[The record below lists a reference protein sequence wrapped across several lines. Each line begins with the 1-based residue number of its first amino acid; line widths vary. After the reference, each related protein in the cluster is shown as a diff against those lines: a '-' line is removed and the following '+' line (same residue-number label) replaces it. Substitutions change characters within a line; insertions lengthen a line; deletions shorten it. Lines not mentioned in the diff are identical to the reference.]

1 MLDRVRAHPVVRLG
15 QVTLAKYQKDLV
27 NNLAAAIAY
36 FAVFSFFPMI
46 LVVVSLVGFLID
58 VDSVEVQEQLLVLV
72 GSDEIRALITQTLA
86 NFRDNRLNAGLLG
99 FATLFMTAS
108 GIFAALSRSF
118 DVIWE
123 NRPGM
128 NGKKTGLVAAAVAM
142 LLNRLA
148 AFSMLLI
155 SAAVILLAMMANVAM
170 SVVSSYTDWL
180 PGQDL
185 FYLLGQVGVTLV
197 LLTLVFAAMFKLLPS
212 QRIYWR
218 DVFPAAFIASIGFA
232 LLQSVASLI
241 FANINYASY
250 GAVGGMMTL
259 LLWIFLSAQVIL
271 IGGEISFAWTYIFG
285 TRKGQPIAVLQK
297 TE

>member
-1 MLDRVRAHPVVRLG
+1 MLDRILANPVVRLG
-15 QVTLAKYQKDLV
+15 QVTVAKYQKDLV

-72 GSDEIRALITQTLA
+72 GSDEVRALITQTLA

-123 NRPGM
+123 IRPGM
-128 NGKKTGLVAAAVAM
+128 NGKKPGLVAAAVAM

-148 AFSMLLI
+148 AFAMLLI

-170 SVVSSYTDWL
+170 SIVGSYTDWL

-185 FYLLGQVGVTLV
+185 LYLLGQVGVTLV

-271 IGGEISFAWTYIFG
+271 VGGEISFAWTYIFG

>member
-1 MLDRVRAHPVVRLG
+1 MLDRVRANPVVRLG

-72 GSDEIRALITQTLA
+72 GSDEVRALITQTLA

-123 NRPGM
+123 IRPGM
-128 NGKKTGLVAAAVAM
+128 NGKKPGLVAAAVAM
-142 LLNRLA
+142 ILNRLA
-148 AFSMLLI
+148 AFGMLLI

-170 SVVSSYTDWL
+170 SIVGSYTDWL

-185 FYLLGQVGVTLV
+185 LYLLGQVGVTLV

>member
-1 MLDRVRAHPVVRLG
+1 MLDRVRANPVVRLG

-72 GSDEIRALITQTLA
+72 GSDEVRALITQTLA

-170 SVVSSYTDWL
+170 SVVGSYTDWL

-185 FYLLGQVGVTLV
+185 FYMLGQVGVTLV

-232 LLQSVASLI
+232 LLQSLASLI